1 MQSKY
6 GVKSPEALHYHRL
19 KKLKNI
25 VLLLQEILKIFV
37 IYVHLTAMKVCTHEY
52 TQKNIFSA
60 R

>member
-6 GVKSPEALHYHRL
+6 GVKSPEALHYYRQ
-19 KKLKNI
+19 LKNI

-37 IYVHLTAMKVCTHEY
+37 TYVHLTAMKVCTHEY

>member
-6 GVKSPEALHYHRL
+6 GVKSPEALHYYRQ
-19 KKLKNI
+19 LKNI

>member
-6 GVKSPEALHYHRL
+6 GIKSPEALHYRRQ
-19 KKLKNI
+19 LKNI
-25 VLLLQEILKIFV
+25 VLFLQEILKIFV
-37 IYVHLTAMKVCTHEY
+37 IYVHLTAMEVCTHEY